1 MSNPSERP
9 ETEDEREGEAW
20 ALGADLV
27 AGVVDALATGDD
39 AGARA
44 LVAPLHT
51 ADFADLLEQ
60 IDSEDRAGLI
70 RAVGADLDPEVLSEL
85 DESVLDEVLSYVDP
99 AVLATAVK
107 ELNSDDVVYLV
118 EDLEAEHKARLLGA
132 LDDDDRVIV
141 EQSLAYP
148 EYSAGRMMQR
158 ELVKAPPFWSV
169 GQMIDAMRA
178 AEELPDPFYEV
189 IVVDPGMKPLGTIPV
204 GRIMGATRPVL
215 LSEIM
220 ATDFRA
226 IPALQGAE
234 DVAYAFSQYHLV
246 SAPVV
251 DEDGRLVGVITIDD
265 AVEAMD
271 DEAEEDILRLGGVG
285 DESISDR
292 VRDIARSRFPWLAV
306 NLVTAVLASMVIDI
320 YEDVIAAY
328 VALAVLMPIVA
339 SMGGNAGTQTLTVA
353 VRALATRD
361 LTASN
366 MWRVVLRETLVGLLN
381 GCGFAVLIAIIGY
394 YWFSDVMLAAV
405 LAITMIGNL
414 FVAALAGIL
423 VPISLGRVGADPALA
438 SGTFVTTVTDIVGF
452 FLFLG
457 LGGALLL

>member
-1 MSNPSERP
+1 MSEPSERP
-9 ETEDEREGEAW
+9 EAEDEREEEAY
-20 ALGADLV
+20 ALGVDLV
-27 AGVVDALATGDD
+27 AGVVDALAEGDD
-39 AGARA
+39 AGVRA
-44 LVAPLHT
+44 LVAPLHA

-60 IDSEDRAGLI
+60 IDSDDRAGLI
-70 RAVGADLDPEVLSEL
+70 RAVGAELDAEALSEL

-99 AVLATAVK
+99 AVLAAAVK

-118 EDLEAEHKARLLGA
+118 EDLEDEHKARLLGA
-132 LDDDDRVIV
+132 LDDDERVIV

-158 ELVKAPPFWSV
+158 ELVKAPPFWTV
-169 GQMIDAMRA
+169 GDMIDAMRA

-189 IVVDPGMKPLGTIPV
+189 IVVDPGMKPIGTIPV
-204 GRIMGATRPVL
+204 GRIMGTTRPVPL
-215 LSEIM
+215 AEIM
-220 ATDFRA
+220 SEDFRA
-226 IPALQGAE
+226 IPATQKSE

-271 DEAEEDILRLGGVG
+271 EEAEEDILRLGGVG

-306 NLVTAVLASMVIDI
+306 NLVTAVLASMVIDVF
-320 YEDVIAAY
+320 EDVIAAY

-366 MWRVVLRETLVGLLN
+366 MWRVVLRETLVGLMN
-381 GCGFAVLIAIIGY
+381 GLGFAILIGIIGY
-394 YWFSDVMLAAV
+394 LWFSDAMLGFV

-414 FVAALAGIL
+414 LVAALAGIL
-423 VPISLGRVGADPALA
+423 VPITLDRFGADPALA